1 MEEALLENAYC
12 VFYRTLEFRLTD
24 LRRKNNS
31 AIVISPVSII
41 LVQFRLDP
49 VLINDNSLFTVVTDY
64 LSRNST
70 KVIQCVIVDL
80 DPLWF
85 LR

>member
-31 AIVISPVSII
+31 AIVVSPVSII

-64 LSRNST
+64 
-70 KVIQCVIVDL
+70 
-80 DPLWF
+80 
-85 LR
+85 